1 MKTVSIKDIA
11 KETGLSITAVSLILN
26 NKSTTI
32 PQETINRVKEVALK
46 FGYRP
51 NVIASSLRTKKTK
64 TIGYVMPSIENSF
77 FLGNCQKS

>member
-46 FGYRP
+46 TKCYCFFFKNEKNKNYRLCY
-51 NVIASSLRTKKTK
+51 AK
-64 TIGYVMPSIENSF
+64 Y
-77 FLGNCQKS
+77 